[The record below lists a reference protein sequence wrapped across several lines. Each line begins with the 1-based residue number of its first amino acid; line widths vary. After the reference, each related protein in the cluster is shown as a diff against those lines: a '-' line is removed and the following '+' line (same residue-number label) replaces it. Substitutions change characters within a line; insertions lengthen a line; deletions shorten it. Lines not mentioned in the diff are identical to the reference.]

1 MFASSAR
8 RGVSQNLSKDPLS
21 QRDQGVN
28 RRPGGG
34 KPPTEEAGSIGRTS
48 VRTVAREPG
57 RFQASRLGD
66 GLLVEGSSEAGRQV
80 EMLIAKRDGILE
92 WPEGSGRETAL
103 QAIEDVIIEVARS
116 GPLPL
121 RVSGRPI

>member
-1 MFASSAR
+1 MRTPFLGVREQWKPAVLAAHRSAR
-8 RGVSQNLSKDPLS
+8 SQASL
-21 QRDQGVN
+21 
-28 RRPGGG
+28 
-34 KPPTEEAGSIGRTS
+34 
-48 VRTVAREPG
+48 G

>member
-1 MFASSAR
+1 
-8 RGVSQNLSKDPLS
+8 
-21 QRDQGVN
+21 
-28 RRPGGG
+28 
-34 KPPTEEAGSIGRTS
+34 
-48 VRTVAREPG
+48 
-57 RFQASRLGD
+57 
-66 GLLVEGSSEAGRQV
+66 
-80 EMLIAKRDGILE
+80 MLIAKRDGILE